1 MAEYNSQPLI
11 TAAQEFAKL
20 PGIGLKT
27 AQRLAYYIL
36 NAPEEE
42 VEQFASGILR
52 ARRSMKLCSVCQ
64 NICNTDKCDIC
75 SDSRRNHKVICVV
88 ESPKDVSAIER
99 SGGFDGVYHV
109 LRGLLSP
116 MNSIGPQQLKIKELM
131 ARLSD
136 TDEVIMA
143 TSPTIE
149 GEATAT
155 YLSRMIKQLGVK
167 VTRLAYGLPAHR
179 LNMRTMLRSRGRLK
193 TVTKYNFLRERNIIN
208 DTGTVECNTGTD
220 KENNQPE
227 TARSDENAEKMR

>member
-11 TAAQEFAKL
+11 MAAQEFAKL

-36 NAPEEE
+36 NAPEED
-42 VEQFASGILR
+42 VEQFAEGILS
-52 ARRSMKLCSVCQ
+52 ARRSKKICKECQ
-64 NICNTDKCDIC
+64 NICSSDKCDIC
-75 SDSRRNHKVICVV
+75 SSDRRDHRVICVV

-109 LRGLLSP
+109 LHGLLSP
-116 MNSIGPQQLKIKELM
+116 MNGIGPEQLKIKELM

-136 TDEVIMA
+136 ADEVIMA

-167 VTRLAYGLPAHR
+167 VTRLAYGLPAGAS
-179 LNMRTMLRSRGRLK
+179 LEYADD
-193 TVTKYNFLRERNIIN
+193 VTLQRALENRNEI
-208 DTGTVECNTGTD
+208 
-220 KENNQPE
+220 
-227 TARSDENAEKMR
+227 